1 MKLITNLITIFIVF
15 IFCFSYKIH
24 DSSALSDVD
33 WILLKENEDGK
44 EWLDLGSIKSF
55 NNNEIGVL
63 TKFYENPK
71 RDNEK
76 GNMLDDGCFANNN
89 GPLILLCT
97 LSVTP
102 LGRMS
107 RVFWAFKTT
116 MQKSHLFSERIRYVT
131 GCSSGLSPL

>member
-44 EWLDLGSIKSF
+44 EWLDLGSIKNF

-76 GNMLDDGCFANNN
+76 GNTSLYVMRINCISNQFKDTSINGLPTFNSNWQDSNNDE
-89 GPLILLCT
+89 LIEVVIEKACKE
-97 LSVTP
+97 
-102 LGRMS
+102 GG
-107 RVFWAFKTT
+107 F
-116 MQKSHLFSERIRYVT
+116 
-131 GCSSGLSPL
+131 